1 MTLLAGIG
9 AIELGILVSVAAVVL
24 VVTSFTSK
32 RWLWA
37 SGLVGCVAFAVAV
50 TPADPMSTLLFAV
63 PCCGLYVL
71 SAFAWN
77 ATGKM
82 SEPARQ

>member
-9 AIELGILVSVAAVVL
+9 AFELGILGLAAVAVL
-24 VVTSFTSK
+24 VVTAFTSK

-37 SGLVGCVAFAVAV
+37 VGLVGCIALAAAS
-50 TPADPMSTLLFAV
+50 TPADPLSMLLVGV
-63 PCCGLYVL
+63 PCCGLYAL

-77 ATGKM
+77 ANGKI
-82 SEPARQ
+82 SEPARE